1 VFLKTDSDL
10 LFDYTRES
18 VHRWGGH
25 VVEVSDDLYKTGDG
39 RIDAREVV
47 SAFERAAR
55 SQGETIKYLAFELI

>member
-39 RIDAREVV
+39 RIDAR
-47 SAFERAAR
+47 